1 MRLDDF
7 LKYNEITI
15 QCHDNP
21 DADALASAYGL
32 YVYFLEKGKK
42 TRMIYS
48 GRTKIQKSNLSLM
61 IEQLEIP
68 IEYIPLEQAET
79 MKVEGLLIT
88 ADCQYGAGN
97 VTLISAENV
106 AIIDHHRIE
115 IDNVDNSLILT
126 DLGSCSTVVG
136 KLLTEAGYEIN
147 DENHLSTALYYGL
160 LTDTNTFAELQNPV
174 DRDMQDSLEFD
185 KFQISMFCNSN
196 ISLEELEIA
205 GVAMLRAI
213 YNEDHDFAIIKSQ
226 PCDPNILGLISD
238 FLLQVD
244 RVMTCVVFN
253 EIPNGIKFSVRSCT
267 KEVSASELAG
277 FLAEDIGGGGGHIQ
291 KAGGFIQ
298 KKLYD
303 EKVGGIRSE
312 TYFHKK
318 MIEYFEKYELVY
330 AKDYEADLDSMTKY
344 LKKKLP
350 IGYAKPIEF
359 MSAGTPITIRTLEGD
374 IDMIVDENLVV
385 MIGIQGEVYP
395 NGIEKFERS
404 YNKVEQKYIY
414 SECVF
419 GNKYEP
425 TIKNRITGEIIPI
438 AEHAGVC
445 VPSGEVFIFA
455 KKIDTF
461 MKVFTAWDKEKYML
475 GKPGDYIAVRSDDLK
490 DVYIIA
496 QDIFPETYDLV

>member
-126 DLGSCSTVVG
+126 DLGSCSTVVW

-318 MIEYFEKYELVY
+318 MMNYF
-330 AKDYEADLDSMTKY
+330 
-344 LKKKLP
+344 
-350 IGYAKPIEF
+350 
-359 MSAGTPITIRTLEGD
+359 
-374 IDMIVDENLVV
+374 
-385 MIGIQGEVYP
+385 
-395 NGIEKFERS
+395 
-404 YNKVEQKYIY
+404 
-414 SECVF
+414 
-419 GNKYEP
+419 
-425 TIKNRITGEIIPI
+425 IISI
-438 AEHAGVC
+438 
-445 VPSGEVFIFA
+445 
-455 KKIDTF
+455 
-461 MKVFTAWDKEKYML
+461 
-475 GKPGDYIAVRSDDLK
+475 
-490 DVYIIA
+490 
-496 QDIFPETYDLV
+496 